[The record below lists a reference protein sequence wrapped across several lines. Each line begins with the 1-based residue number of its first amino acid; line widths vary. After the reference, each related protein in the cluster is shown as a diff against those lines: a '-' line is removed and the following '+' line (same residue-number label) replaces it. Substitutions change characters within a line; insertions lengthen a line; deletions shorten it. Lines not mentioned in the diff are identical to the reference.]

1 MKKKNYKRKAYFYR
15 IIGWVSTLTTTTTG
29 VLLYTFLP
37 SLNGAGEISEAVN
50 NFQLFEEGLKLN
62 MAVAFP
68 FVAGLI
74 VFLLIV
80 LRKNKDFFKDKASVG
95 LMIAILFMYLSYS
108 LIGFFMSACIA
119 ALPSVI
125 AQEFGFEPAYRRQM
139 EFHKMEKEIEL
150 EERKEEARIEVRE
163 RRRR

>member
-1 MKKKNYKRKAYFYR
+1 MKKKNHKRKAYRYR
-15 IIGWVSTLTTTTTG
+15 IIGWFSTLTTTTAG
-29 VLLYTFLP
+29 VLLYTFSP

-62 MAVAFP
+62 MSVAFP
-68 FVAGLI
+68 FIAGLI

-80 LRKNKDFFKDKASVG
+80 LRKNRDFFKDKASVG
-95 LMIAILFMYLSYS
+95 LLVAALFMYLSYS

-139 EFHKMEKEIEL
+139 EFHKMEKELEL

>member
-1 MKKKNYKRKAYFYR
+1 MKKKNHKRKAYFYR
-15 IIGWVSTLTTTTTG
+15 IIGWFSTLTTTTAG
-29 VLLYTFLP
+29 VLLYTFSP

-62 MAVAFP
+62 MSVAFP
-68 FVAGLI
+68 FIAGLI

-80 LRKNKDFFKDKASVG
+80 LRKNRDFFKDKASVG
-95 LMIAILFMYLSYS
+95 LLVAALFMYLSYS

-139 EFHKMEKEIEL
+139 EFHKIEKELEL